1 MRYCPSLLVV
11 ALLAAPGLAQSPRRV
26 GVVNPP
32 GTTAR
37 AGPSDRYPDTGVIA
51 AGTRVVAVKAEGEFV
66 AVTPPAGQRSWVKA
80 LVLVDPDARPGRPG
94 AVAPNGGRWDAV
106 VAPDGPVDIPVFV
119 GDPDRPKPLEVQ
131 RVTVPM
137 GTILTVTGPAV
148 EYNREKWYP
157 VEPPP
162 GDLRYLPQSAVQ
174 LTASP
179 APSFRVDSP
188 ANSGEPLAAPLP
200 PRASINSTSSAAT
213 EPEPQPRGALTAD
226 TLWAEAEAAVQAR
239 DYRRA
244 EKLYLQL
251 AAQMNN
257 AKRRDDADSCF
268 ARVHQIRTLA
278 SGGAE
283 SGATPGAWHGPG
295 TLQLT
300 GLPLDGREAYA
311 VRDDDGR
318 TLCYVVADAGV
329 DLARFRGYRVELYGR
344 GEGRPGLNGVPL
356 VTASRVQQAR
366 R

>member
-1 MRYCPSLLVV
+1 MRAGPLL
-11 ALLAAPGLAQSPRRV
+11 ALLTLAAPVLAQSPRQI

-37 AGPSDRYPDTGVIA
+37 AGPSDKFPDTGVVA
-51 AGTRVVAVKAEGEFV
+51 AGTRVVVVKVEGEFV
-66 AVTPPAGQRSWVKA
+66 AVTPPEGQSAWVPA
-80 LVLVDPDARPGRPG
+80 LVLIDPDARPGRPG
-94 AVAPNGGRWDAV
+94 ARDPNGGRWDAV
-106 VAPDGPVDIPVFV
+106 VAPDGPVDIPVLA
-119 GDPDRPKPLEVQ
+119 GDADRPKPLDVQ

-148 EYNREKWYP
+148 EHNRAKWFP

-162 GDLRYLPQSAVQ
+162 GDLRYLPKSAVQ
-174 LTASP
+174 LTAASTPTFSVASP
-179 APSFRVDSP
+179 P
-188 ANSGEPLAAPLP
+188 NSGEPLAAALP
-200 PRASINSTSSAAT
+200 PRAAIASTSSAAPST
-213 EPEPQPRGALTAD
+213 PVQGALASD
-226 TLWAEAEAAVQAR
+226 PLWAEAEAAVQAR

-257 AKRRDDADSCF
+257 AKRRDDADACF
-268 ARVHQIRTLA
+268 ARLHQVRTLA
-278 SGGAE
+278 NGSADAQP
-283 SGATPGAWHGPG
+283 SAGAWHGPG

-300 GLPLDGREAYA
+300 AIPLDGREAYA
-311 VRDDDGR
+311 VREDDGK

-329 DLARFRGYRVELYGR
+329 DLSRFRGYRVELYGR
-344 GEGRPGLNGVPL
+344 GESRPGLNGVPL